1 MDLQLSNLISSPIVS
16 ARSVVAPGAETQNG
30 KFQADVPAD
39 IASENFAKL
48 LARALP
54 RGSSRTI
61 PAALKVT
68 GTDAKDQK
76 FADKTDLPPLTAS
89 TLPATVSAD
98 DQKTPSPNPHA
109 SRDMTEPGIEVAG
122 PIIVNFM
129 PVQQEAGAK
138 TADGTESID
147 LPAASTITP
156 KSASST
162 ASITDAV
169 VQQSANEAEAPQV
182 HPGFVLQTEY
192 SSTAVAI
199 AIPDK
204 KAIQATTFNTTP
216 MDRVAPMLVPV
227 STPSEPSPIR
237 LMHIS
242 APLGSHD
249 WNNQLGQQVVWMKSQ
264 QNQIAEIRINPPNL
278 GPIELRLT
286 LDQQQAGQNATLH
299 FTSPHAEVREAI
311 ENSMPRLRELMAE
324 AGITLGNA
332 TVGSESFPRQQ
343 APEQGSPAAKKL
355 TTLSSGKPGA
365 IEAIPP
371 SIGQGSALLDT
382 FA

>member
-1 MDLQLSNLISSPIVS
+1 MDLQLSNPISSPIAS
-16 ARSVVAPGAETQNG
+16 ARAVAAPGAETQNG
-30 KFQADVPAD
+30 KFQADMPTDA
-39 IASENFAKL
+39 AGANFAKL
-48 LARALP
+48 LAQAFP
-54 RGSSRTI
+54 RGNGRTT
-61 PAALKVT
+61 PAALKVP

-76 FADKTDLPPLTAS
+76 SADKTDLPSPTAS
-89 TLPATVSAD
+89 KLPAAVSAD
-98 DQKTPSPNPHA
+98 DQKTPAQNPHA

-122 PIIVNFM
+122 PIIVSFM

-138 TADGTESID
+138 TAGGTESIG
-147 LPAASTITP
+147 LPAASTIAP
-156 KSASST
+156 KSAAST

-169 VQQSANEAEAPQV
+169 VQPNANEAEAPQV

-192 SSTAVAI
+192 NSTATAI

-204 KAIQATTFNTTP
+204 KTIQATALNATP

-227 STPSEPSPIR
+227 STPGEPSAAQH
-237 LMHIS
+237 LYVS

-249 WNNQLGQQVVWMKSQ
+249 WNNQLGQQVVWMNSQ
-264 QNQIAEIRINPPNL
+264 QKQIAEIRINPPDL

-311 ENSMPRLRELMAE
+311 ENSMPRLRELMAD

-343 APEQGSPAAKKL
+343 APEQGSSAAKKL
-355 TTLSSGKPGA
+355 ITLSSGKPGA
-365 IEAIPP
+365 IEATPAP
-371 SIGQGSALLDT
+371 IGQGSALLDT

>member
-1 MDLQLSNLISSPIVS
+1 MDLQLSNPITSPSAS

-39 IASENFAKL
+39 AASANFAKL
-48 LARALP
+48 LAQALP
-54 RGSSRTI
+54 RENGRTI
-61 PAALKVT
+61 PAALKVS
-68 GTDAKDQK
+68 GTDAKVQK
-76 FADKTDLPPLTAS
+76 SADKTDLPSPTAS
-89 TLPATVSAD
+89 ILPATVSTD
-98 DQKTPSPNPHA
+98 DQKTPAQNPHA

-122 PIIVNFM
+122 PIIANFM

-138 TADGTESID
+138 TAGGTASIR
-147 LPAASTITP
+147 LPASSTIAP

-162 ASITDAV
+162 APITDAV
-169 VQQSANEAEAPQV
+169 VQPSANEAEAPQV
-182 HPGFVLQTEY
+182 HSAFALQTEHN
-192 SSTAVAI
+192 STAAAI

-204 KAIQATTFNTTP
+204 KTIQATTFNTTP

-227 STPSEPSPIR
+227 STPGEPSPAQH
-237 LMHIS
+237 LYIS

-249 WNNQLGQQVVWMKSQ
+249 WNNQLGQQVVWMNSQ
-264 QNQIAEIRINPPNL
+264 RNQIAEIRINPPDL

-311 ENSMPRLRELMAE
+311 ENSMPQLRELMAD

-332 TVGSESFPRQQ
+332 TVSNESFPRQQ

-365 IEAIPP
+365 IEATPP
-371 SIGQGSALLDT
+371 PIAQGSALLDT